1 MKTKKLI
8 SKVNR
13 YLVLSKEFE
22 QDVDILFEDRAV
34 DATSMCITTTGTS
47 FIVEDKGF
55 ITSGSYGSITNT
67 TSNITT
73 EAKTRAEVIL
83 EKAQSEANRSDRYD
97 EYKKL
102 QETLSKYF
110 RFYIEE
116 L

>member
-22 QDVDILFEDRAV
+22 QDVDELFEDKAV
-34 DATSMCITTTGTS
+34 DASSMCLTS
-47 FIVEDKGF
+47 S
-55 ITSGSYGSITNT
+55 SGNVSYIGNT
-67 TSNITT
+67 ESNFQNVVI

-102 QETLSKYF
+102 QETLSTYF
-110 RFYIEE
+110 RFYIDE
-116 L
+116 LNK